1 METQRKRVRKEQ
13 KGRGEEAKEG
23 GSTQRRAKR
32 VGEQPEVAFQ
42 NCKANRAPGA
52 PGWFSRLG
60 VWLLIPSRVM
70 ISWFLGSS
78 PASGSALSME
88 SAWDSLSSSL
98 SLCPSPALSLS
109 LKINR
114 QT

>member
-1 METQRKRVRKEQ
+1 METQRKRMRKEQ
-13 KGRGEEAKEG
+13 KGGGEEAKEG

-52 PGWFSRLG
+52 PGWFSWLG
-60 VWLLIPSRVM
+60 VWVLIPSQVM

-78 PASGSALSME
+78 PALGSALSME
-88 SAWDSLSSSL
+88 SAWDSLSPSL
-98 SLCPSPALSLS
+98 SLPLSCSLSLS
-109 LKINR
+109 K
-114 QT
+114 